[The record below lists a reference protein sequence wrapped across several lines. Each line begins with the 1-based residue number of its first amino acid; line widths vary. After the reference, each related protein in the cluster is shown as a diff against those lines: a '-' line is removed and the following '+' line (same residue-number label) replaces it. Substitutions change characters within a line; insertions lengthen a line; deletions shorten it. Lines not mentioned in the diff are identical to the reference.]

1 MKAWSA
7 LVASLREEYQ
17 TRHDAV
23 LKPIADAI
31 QADLSKLLR
40 PEPRIDRVTTRA
52 KAIESFLAKA
62 AKTKAD
68 GTPKYADPIAEIQ
81 DQVGAMVVT
90 FYLSDV
96 ERVADVVRAY
106 FSEIEEQAIAPEST
120 SAFDY
125 EGRHLILHIPKE
137 VLHTITTLE
146 ERPKFFELQIKTLFQ
161 HAWAQAN
168 HDLGYKSD
176 RHLSDHERRQIA
188 FTAAQAWGAD
198 WIFND
203 LLEKQIAAGRKPEGA
218 G

>member
-1 MKAWSA
+1 M
-7 LVASLREEYQ
+7 ASLREAYQ
-17 TRHDAV
+17 NRYNAV
-23 LKPIADAI
+23 LKPIADAL
-31 QADLSKLLR
+31 QADLSRLLR
-40 PEPRIDRVTTRA
+40 TEPRIDRVTTRA
-52 KAIESFLAKA
+52 KAIDSFLIKA
-62 AKTKAD
+62 TKIKPD
-68 GTPKYADPIAEIQ
+68 GAPKYGAPLDEIQ

-96 ERVADVVRAY
+96 ERVANIVRAY
-106 FSEIEEQAIAPEST
+106 FSEIEEQAIAPESN

-125 EGRHLILHIPKE
+125 EGRHLILHIPNE

-146 ERPKFFELQIKTLFQ
+146 DRPKFFELQIKTLFQ

-176 RHLSDHERRQIA
+176 GQLSDHERRQIA

-203 LLEKQIAAGRKPEGA
+203 LFEKQIATGRDPG
-218 G
+218 GNG